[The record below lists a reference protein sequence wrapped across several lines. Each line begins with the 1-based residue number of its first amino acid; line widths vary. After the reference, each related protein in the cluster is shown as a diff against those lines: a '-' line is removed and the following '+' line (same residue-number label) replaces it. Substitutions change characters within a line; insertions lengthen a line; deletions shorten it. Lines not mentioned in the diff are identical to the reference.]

1 MQPLV
6 SSFFTPFFF
15 NVFFFSWGVFFLA
28 QLAEALL
35 SLANLTADE
44 DAREALYARAK
55 TEGGETVAR
64 DLGPSPTRNPN
75 SDVLMDES

>member
-6 SSFFTPFFF
+6 SSFFTPIFLML
-15 NVFFFSWGVFFLA
+15 FSWIFLV

-44 DAREALYARAK
+44 DAREALYSRAK
-55 TEGGETVAR
+55 AEGGEAVAR
-64 DLGPSPTRNPN
+64 DLGPSPTRIPNP
-75 SDVLMDES
+75 DILMDES

>member
-6 SSFFTPFFF
+6 SSFSTLFFKCL
-15 NVFFFSWGVFFLA
+15 FFLMGFFLA

-64 DLGPSPTRNPN
+64 DLGPSPTRIPN